1 MKISTLL
8 FLAMALPASLP
19 AQGWAGLP
27 FGSSLAHVRNV
38 LARQPPICTFP
49 QTGDEHDC
57 TALTIE
63 QLSGEGD
70 YTIKPPFELWLGA
83 RNSALHFKTLL
94 HFFNA
99 DRQLARVDLT
109 PDVEKHKAEGM
120 NAGDM
125 VNYVSEP
132 VLNELM
138 GKYGAPLAI
147 SPACEASETHRLLQ
161 SRADVID
168 CNVLWKSSQN
178 ILISLSWQYQ
188 PATNGYS
195 LLVRYSALQSGL

>member
-1 MKISTLL
+1 MKITTLL
-8 FLAMALPASLP
+8 FLALAVPASLP

-83 RNSALHFKTLL
+83 LNAPLHFKTLL

-109 PDVEKHKAEGM
+109 LDVDKHKAEGM
-120 NAGDM
+120 NAADL
-125 VNYVSEP
+125 VNYADEP
-132 VLNELM
+132 VMNELM
-138 GKYGAPLAI
+138 GKYGIPLEV
-147 SPACEASETHRLLQ
+147 SPACEPSETRRLLQ
-161 SRADVID
+161 TRDPLD
-168 CNVLWKSSQN
+168 CNVLWKSPQN
-178 ILISLSWQYQ
+178 ILINLVWQYQ
-188 PATNGYS
+188 PAANTYS